1 MLFQRILIIILI
13 TMLVTI
19 TITVP
24 ITIRIAINS
33 GVGGGGTAFDG
44 IGALTKLDYGKDV
57 FEDDD

>member
-1 MLFQRILIIILI
+1 
-13 TMLVTI
+13 MLVTTTI